1 MCYVALLNTHGNYL
15 PFIFMCYVAL
25 LNTHGLVPFK
35 LPWQTTKQIHG
46 TPPRVIPLVDA
57 HATLGYPQ
65 LRRASHN
72 TAGLTAAAQGYPKR
86 RRDTHNIKR
95 ATHKAA
101 RAPGPQHGNPQHNSS
116 SRPHTSPWNIS
127 NNRHF
132 YVLYIVRISLCMFIY
147 DQQILY
153 IDWSSLRG
161 GGSVEVYCTYQCFC
175 LKWQHQNM
183 SHIQA
188 TWAMVTLLCVRLTL

>member
-1 MCYVALLNTHGNYL
+1 MSACA
-15 PFIFMCYVAL
+15 IQL

-86 RRDTHNIKR
+86 RRDTHNIKGPPTTQQGHPRLDR
-95 ATHKAA
+95 ATLSIQQQPSTLQCLKH
-101 RAPGPQHGNPQHNSS
+101 
-116 SRPHTSPWNIS
+116 HTD
-127 NNRHF
+127 NRDTS
-132 YVLYIVRISLCMFIY
+132 INFIFHVFH
-147 DQQILY
+147 ILY
-153 IDWSSLRG
+153 LHTHVIFTINNIVYID
-161 GGSVEVYCTYQCFC
+161 
-175 LKWQHQNM
+175 
-183 SHIQA
+183 
-188 TWAMVTLLCVRLTL
+188 

>member
-1 MCYVALLNTHGNYL
+1 MCYG
-15 PFIFMCYVAL
+15 AL

-35 LPWQTTKQIHG
+35 IPWQTTKQIHG

-116 SRPHTSPWNIS
+116 SRPRTSAWSIS
-127 NNRHF
+127 NNRTL
-132 YVLYIVRISLCMFIY
+132 LYILHCMKFTLYYLY
-147 DQQILY
+147 DQQHFIYWL
-153 IDWSSLRG
+153 IFLKGRG
-161 GGSVEVYCTYQCFC
+161 
-175 LKWQHQNM
+175 
-183 SHIQA
+183 
-188 TWAMVTLLCVRLTL
+188 